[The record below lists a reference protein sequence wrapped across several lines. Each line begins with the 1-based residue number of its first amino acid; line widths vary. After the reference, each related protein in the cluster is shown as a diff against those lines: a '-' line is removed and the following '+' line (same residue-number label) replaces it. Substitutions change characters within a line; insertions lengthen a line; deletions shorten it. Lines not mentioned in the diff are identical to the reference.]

1 MIERLFSNATKLIRL
16 GENVKPT
23 FIEGTVKGGKFLSRV
38 AGKVATEGFKGA
50 AGIANKGLEGFKRI
64 GEKDTIRKTASNVG
78 KFSAHVAQDTEY
90 AIHGVNNILGVATGG
105 VEFESLN
112 KALNKGLDS
121 IPENKAGTWIKDKV
135 GPNGFT
141 GHRYGKLLKDSDE
154 SIILGK
160 KATALGGSIIVT
172 GGAIMSAKDAIVDK
186 LHQQQG
192 TVVGSASNA
201 PVNNY
206 AYQGASYADNAGA
219 TGDLV
224 LAMHR
229 QRHEGIL

>member
-1 MIERLFSNATKLIRL
+1 MIERIFSNATKLLRL
-16 GENVKPT
+16 GENIAPTIVNGQVKA
-23 FIEGTVKGGKFLSRV
+23 GKFLDKIVSTT
-38 AGKVATEGFKGA
+38 AINGFKGA
-50 AGIANKGLEGFKRI
+50 AGIFNRGLEKAI
-64 GEKDTIRKTASNVG
+64 KMKEKDTVKNAARTVG
-78 KFSAHVAQDTEY
+78 KFGAY
-90 AIHGVNNILGVATGG
+90 AARDAETTIYGINNIVGVATGG
-105 VEFESLN
+105 AEFKSLN
-112 KALNKGLDS
+112 KALNKGLNS
-121 IPENKAGTWIKDKV
+121 MPENKAGTWIKNKI

-160 KATALGGSIIVT
+160 KATALGGSFIVIGGTII
-172 GGAIMSAKDAIVDK
+172 SAKDAVVDK

-192 TVVGSASNA
+192 TVVGSAGNA

>member
-1 MIERLFSNATKLIRL
+1 MIERIFSNATKLLRL
-16 GENVKPT
+16 GENIAPT
-23 FIEGTVKGGKFLSRV
+23 IASGKNKAGKFL
-38 AGKVATEGFKGA
+38 GKVASATTINGFKGA
-50 AGIANKGLEGFKRI
+50 ATIFNKGIEKAI
-64 GEKDTIRKTASNVG
+64 KMKEKDSVKNAARTVG
-78 KFSAHVAQDTEY
+78 KFGAY
-90 AIHGVNNILGVATGG
+90 AARDAETTIYGINNIVGVATGG
-105 VEFESLN
+105 AEFKSLN
-112 KALNKGLDS
+112 KALNKGLNS
-121 IPENKAGTWIKDKV
+121 MPENKAGTWIKNKI

-160 KATALGGSIIVT
+160 KATALGGSFIVIGGTII
-172 GGAIMSAKDAIVDK
+172 SAKDAVVDK

-192 TVVGSASNA
+192 TVVGSAGNA

>member
-1 MIERLFSNATKLIRL
+1 MIERIFSNATKLLRL
-16 GENVKPT
+16 GENIAPT
-23 FIEGTVKGGKFLSRV
+23 IASGKNKAGKFL
-38 AGKVATEGFKGA
+38 GKVVSATTINGFKGA
-50 AGIANKGLEGFKRI
+50 ATIFNKGLEKTI
-64 GEKDTIRKTASNVG
+64 KMKEKDTVKNAARTVG
-78 KFSAHVAQDTEY
+78 KFGAY
-90 AIHGVNNILGVATGG
+90 AARDAETTIYGINNIVGVATGG
-105 VEFESLN
+105 AEFKSLN
-112 KALNKGLDS
+112 KALNKGLNS
-121 IPENKAGTWIKDKV
+121 MPENKAGTWIKNKI

-160 KATALGGSIIVT
+160 KATALGVGVIAT
-172 GGAIMSAKDAIVDK
+172 GGAIMSAKDAVVDK

-192 TVVGSASNA
+192 TVVGSAGNA
-201 PVNNY
+201 PINNY